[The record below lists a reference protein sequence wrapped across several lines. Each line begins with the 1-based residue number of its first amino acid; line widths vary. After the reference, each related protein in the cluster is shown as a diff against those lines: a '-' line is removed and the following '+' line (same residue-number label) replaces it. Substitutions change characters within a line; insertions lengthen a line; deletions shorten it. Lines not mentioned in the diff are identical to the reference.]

1 MKDSSTK
8 LVLPLMRTH
17 VIADTV
23 KQKQA
28 THLECVDGTTKGASW
43 ETLSPEG
50 LLGPDACFC
59 TGVSQRL
66 DHGQIKAVILNKL

>member
-1 MKDSSTK
+1 MKDSSIE
-8 LVLPLMRTH
+8 LVLPLTRTH

-28 THLECVDGTTKGASW
+28 AQPESVDGTTKGASW

-66 DHGQIKAVILNKL
+66 DHA